1 MSFFRQSADQLREAF
16 TAMPMQSRVIAGML
30 VVAIALGLGMLVRGS
45 TTPSVEPLFGGRTFS
60 EKELDTMEMAFSQA
74 GLRDWNREGR
84 RLLIPVATR
93 NEYLTALQNETTLSH
108 SVQSNLQAAI
118 ESTSPFE
125 SSDQRQSREMAAKE
139 RDISNLINRFP
150 FVAWASVEH
159 DQGQRLGL
167 SREAPQSARVVV
179 TPEGTT
185 ALTRDQKDMIQDVV
199 WPSYAGM
206 TADDV
211 VVIDTNG
218 SASSVADAAEDPLLR
233 KRREEEANLV
243 QKVRAQ
249 LSGYGRIQVQAYV
262 EIDPTLAVEKTVL
275 KYADQPTTLGEHSR
289 SVESV
294 STRPLNRGVPGTV
307 PNAIGNRAASIDENA
322 QTSRVEEDER
332 ESTRVAGQE
341 YEQSSMAALQVKR
354 ARVSIGL
361 PSSYYRKVW
370 AQNFHLENPGKT
382 AEEVPVMQAADLQ
395 QLRETTELSIQN
407 AITPLLPDIAAG
419 EDRLPLVEVFDYT
432 ELPEPI
438 ADEPKNAELA
448 LTWLANSW
456 QTIALVILGLVA
468 LLVARGAA
476 RGGSLD
482 RVPAEY
488 NEGFGLE
495 IPAVASDGS
504 DEAGDP
510 EQMTITGGSLKDE
523 LANLVENNPEVA
535 ANVIRGWVAEAA

>member
-45 TTPSVEPLFGGRTFS
+45 TTPAVEPLFGGRTFS

-74 GLRDWNREGR
+74 GLRQWNREGR
-84 RLLIPVATR
+84 RLLIPVANR

-125 SSDQRQSREMAAKE
+125 SSDQRHSREMAAKE

-179 TPEGTT
+179 TPEGSS
-185 ALTRDQKDMIQDVV
+185 ALSRDQKDMIQDVV

-218 SASSVADAAEDPLLR
+218 TASSTADAAEDPLLR

-262 EIDPTLAVEKTVL
+262 EIDPTMAVEKTVL

-341 YEQSSMAALQVKR
+341 YEQSSVAALQVKR

-370 AQNFHLENPGKT
+370 AQNFRLENPGKA
-382 AEEVPVMQAADLQ
+382 AEDVPVMQAADLQ
-395 QLRETTELSIQN
+395 QLRETTELNIQN

-438 ADEPKNAELA
+438 ADKPKTAELA

-495 IPAVASDGS
+495 IPAAAPDSG
-504 DEAGDP
+504 DEAGEPD
-510 EQMTITGGSLKDE
+510 QMTITGGSLKDE